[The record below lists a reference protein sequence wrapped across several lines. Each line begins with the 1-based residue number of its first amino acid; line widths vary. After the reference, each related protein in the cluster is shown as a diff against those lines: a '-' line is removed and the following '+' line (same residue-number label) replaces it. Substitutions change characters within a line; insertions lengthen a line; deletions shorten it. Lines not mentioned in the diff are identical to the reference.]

1 MQLVKNVN
9 IYRKH
14 PSPQEPGSVAAE
26 RLHHSEQ
33 RNEVEKRKKLRQ
45 RGCSQKICK
54 KKKPEPEDQS
64 AEEGKPACGGKVQK
78 DKACLDKDKER
89 EKDD

>member
-54 KKKPEPEDQS
+54 KKNLKIRAQKRESQRVEEKSRKTKP
-64 AEEGKPACGGKVQK
+64 V
-78 DKACLDKDKER
+78 
-89 EKDD
+89 